1 MRIVKIALT
10 ILGSAVFAALLSVTV
25 YIMVCG
31 CIGKTASIFG
41 YSVLKVV
48 SGSMEPSIHEGDY
61 IYIKRTDTDSLKA
74 GDIISFYSQD
84 DSIKGEINTHRI
96 SEVLSD
102 GTFVTKGD
110 ANKIEDSVA
119 VQKVSIIGK
128 YYGKLRFFKWLGSF
142 ASTKKLLILFVII
155 PTVCMAVYEVK
166 TIAEIKIYSNREEA
180 LKAAEEEKEKLSGSD
195 DMFLASLEQPAKR
208 ETAVTE
214 LSGPEPKP
222 HKVTVEEI
230 NKAISEI
237 PLPEE
242 PEEQSGEAFKFID
255 AQSFTKKK
263 PVSVIVEEKEPEKP
277 KPVVVGELF
286 KTYVVAQV
294 GDEMILMDKHA
305 AHERYIFERI
315 KSDAEQ
321 LETQMFLEPIM
332 VLLSYDEYD
341 ALTANLDKVS
351 QLGFEIE
358 PDVAPTVAVKGVPI
372 ILGDDNPAD
381 IISELAK
388 NFIENKL
395 NPQIE
400 LFDDLYHSIACKA
413 AIKANDTNSGIEL
426 QALVNAVY
434 GQENI
439 RYCPHGR
446 PVMITLT
453 KRDIEKQFR
462 RVL

>member
-1 MRIVKIALT
+1 MT

-110 ANKIEDSVA
+110 ANKIEDSVT

-180 LKAAEEEKEKLSGSD
+180 LKAAEEEKEKL
-195 DMFLASLEQPAKR
+195 MREALNQEKIMKAKMITAIVICIAALAGLFVFIGLYMDKSEEVRKTYIAKYM
-208 ETAVTE
+208 EN
-214 LSGPEPKP
+214 LSSAS
-222 HKVTVEEI
+222 EEI
-230 NKAISEI
+230 DTYLESGKDLPTRYNMILSDMGAARSLVFLIDDYTDEQKAINE
-237 PLPEE
+237 LHYCFVKYPEQMQGKLE
-242 PEEQSGEAFKFID
+242 D
-255 AQSFTKKK
+255 VKK
-263 PVSVIVEEKEPEKP
+263 
-277 KPVVVGELF
+277 
-286 KTYVVAQV
+286 
-294 GDEMILMDKHA
+294 
-305 AHERYIFERI
+305 
-315 KSDAEQ
+315 
-321 LETQMFLEPIM
+321 
-332 VLLSYDEYD
+332 
-341 ALTANLDKVS
+341 ALDHITENLDKGYREVN
-351 QLGFEIE
+351 EIV
-358 PDVAPTVAVKGVPI
+358 DSVDKMG
-372 ILGDDNPAD
+372 N
-381 IISELAK
+381 
-388 NFIENKL
+388 
-395 NPQIE
+395 
-400 LFDDLYHSIACKA
+400 
-413 AIKANDTNSGIEL
+413 
-426 QALVNAVY
+426 
-434 GQENI
+434 
-439 RYCPHGR
+439 
-446 PVMITLT
+446 
-453 KRDIEKQFR
+453 
-462 RVL
+462 